1 VNAPRFSFSS
11 QAPRIRTA
19 HAVGQVGG
27 PRRVGPTGF
36 IRDSNLFNSKLK
48 IQNPKSF
55 LPLLACLA
63 VVLLWFSPWW
73 VGGKNLAPLDLLNEM
88 MSPWRDGNE
97 TRFAKNHIVSDAVDQ
112 YLVYRMVAAESYAKE
127 GWLGWSSLT
136 YGGTSQYANTMAL
149 YYDWTM
155 QLHRWFDFW
164 TAWHLGLMGQVMLA
178 AAGMYLFLRGRKTGN
193 LWACCGALAY
203 AANSQFVTWIYHR
216 WTLGAFCWVPWILW
230 AADGYRR
237 GNRNYWAAV
246 PVFIAMAF
254 LGGTLQHAALAALAV
269 AAMWLE
275 EALLLHSK
283 SKIQN
288 PKSQAATQWQ
298 LLGRYA
304 AWGLLGTG
312 LAGMMLVPCI
322 DAFVTSN
329 RLGLH
334 TGMHGNAANGVYPQ
348 GWLQPLL
355 NLAAYPFQAFPSI
368 LGRCDSIDLL
378 KLFKSELFYVAYF
391 GSLTVII
398 ALLAPWRKDSPPL
411 SRILIGCGL
420 LLPLTPL
427 VRLLYQRLFLLFILG
442 GILAFVHFMENAS
455 RKTRMTVFRI
465 TASLAAAGA
474 AAWTALSL
482 LLHLKPGLLA
492 PLREKII
499 SEGRG
504 SSFGYF
510 GDWIAQRAD
519 RFLADLFIWSPQQIL
534 PLLLLAAALAGL
546 RWKASEHAGWRSKG
560 AWLVALAVIGEV
572 TLFGSRWVVWSD
584 PARHALFPATP
595 ESEALRSH
603 AGRDGRV
610 TTLMHPSAHM
620 ARTPFIPNTLSAYG
634 IAADNGYDSIIPNG
648 MLLPGEAAGDAE
660 KLGRLGV
667 SHLITWPGNT
677 RVTGDWMPVWDS
689 PSMVL
694 YENTRKMARYAGFRT
709 DEDKDAFFAGER
721 PDVLA
726 VRETSGRENSRLL
739 EVPAGVRWI
748 RLAENQADGWEYKIT
763 NAPSSTWQ
771 AVQRAPDASMLLP
784 LAGSPPSE
792 PTTVAMRY
800 NPPLRRLGFE
810 ISAVALLLTLLAG
823 IWIRFVNPVPHLP
836 SHSR

>member
-1 VNAPRFSFSS
+1 
-11 QAPRIRTA
+11 
-19 HAVGQVGG
+19 
-27 PRRVGPTGF
+27 
-36 IRDSNLFNSKLK
+36 LK

-216 WTLGAFCWVPWILW
+216 WTLSAFCWVPWILW

-546 RWKASEHAGWRSKG
+546 RWTASEHAGWRSKG

-648 MLLPGEAAGDAE
+648 MMLPGEAAGDAE